1 MNWVCL
7 KSNGFTRPI
16 KKFFPNHKLS
26 EDPFS
31 EDKKTTNSHTQTS
44 PLLCKY
50 EKRKG
55 KPNTI
60 IEGFEKIKKEEIKL
74 IAKSI
79 KQKFSV
85 GGSIK
90 GYSIIIQ
97 GNIRDDI
104 MNFLSSMG
112 YKVKRIGG

>member
-1 MNWVCL
+1 MDLQDQLRNL
-7 KSNGFTRPI
+7 
-16 KKFFPNHKLS
+16 FPNHKLS
-26 EDPFS
+26 ENSIS
-31 EDKKTTNSHTQTS
+31 EDKKTAISHTQTS

-50 EKRKG
+50 EKRNG
-55 KPNTI
+55 RSTTI
-60 IEGFEKIKKEEIKL
+60 IEGFEKIKKDEIKL

-79 KQKFSV
+79 KEKFSV

-97 GNIRDDI
+97 GNIRSDI

>member
-1 MNWVCL
+1 MDLQDQLRNL
-7 KSNGFTRPI
+7 
-16 KKFFPNHKLS
+16 FPNHKLS
-26 EDPFS
+26 ENPIS
-31 EDKKTTNSHTQTS
+31 EVKKTANSHTQTS

-50 EKRKG
+50 EKRNG
-55 KPNTI
+55 RSTTI

-85 GGSIK
+85 GGSVK

-97 GNIRDDI
+97 GNIRSDI
-104 MNFLSSMG
+104 MNFLSLMG

>member
-1 MNWVCL
+1 MDLQDQLRNR
-7 KSNGFTRPI
+7 S
-16 KKFFPNHKLS
+16 PNYKLS
-26 EDPFS
+26 ENTIA
-31 EDKKTTNSHTQTS
+31 EVKKTVNLHTPPS

>member
-1 MNWVCL
+1 MDLQDQL
-7 KSNGFTRPI
+7 KNV
-16 KKFFPNHKLS
+16 FPDHK
-26 EDPFS
+26 FS
-31 EDKKTTNSHTQTS
+31 ENTSFVHKKATISHTQTT

-50 EKRKG
+50 EKRNG
-55 KPNTI
+55 RSTTI

-85 GGSIK
+85 GGSVK

-97 GNIRDDI
+97 GNIRNDI
-104 MNFLSSMG
+104 MNFLLLMG
-112 YKVKRIGG
+112 YKVKRVGG

>member
-1 MNWVCL
+1 MDL
-7 KSNGFTRPI
+7 KDQLRN
-16 KKFFPNHKLS
+16 FFPNHKIS
-26 EDPFS
+26 ENS
-31 EDKKTTNSHTQTS
+31 IHEDKNTVNSHTQTS

-50 EKRKG
+50 EKRNG

-79 KQKFSV
+79 KKKFSV

-97 GNIRDDI
+97 GNIRGDI
-104 MNFLSSMG
+104 MNFLISIG

>member
-1 MNWVCL
+1 MDLQDQLRN
-7 KSNGFTRPI
+7 
-16 KKFFPNHKLS
+16 FFPNHK
-26 EDPFS
+26 FS
-31 EDKKTTNSHTQTS
+31 ENSSAEHKKTAISHTQTT

-50 EKRKG
+50 EKRNG
-55 KPNTI
+55 RSTTI

-85 GGSIK
+85 GGSVK

-97 GNIRDDI
+97 GNIRSDI
-104 MNFLSSMG
+104 MNFLSLIG
-112 YKVKRIGG
+112 YKVKRVGG

>member
-1 MNWVCL
+1 MDLQDQL
-7 KSNGFTRPI
+7 KN
-16 KKFFPNHKLS
+16 FFPNHKIS
-26 EDPFS
+26 ENTTSDFS
-31 EDKKTTNSHTQTS
+31 KATNSHTQTS

-50 EKRKG
+50 EKRNG
-55 KPNTI
+55 RPTTI
-60 IEGFEKIKKEEIKL
+60 IEGFEKIKKDDIKL

-85 GGSIK
+85 GGSVK

-104 MNFLSSMG
+104 MNFLSSIG
-112 YKVKRIGG
+112 YNVKRVGG

>member
-1 MNWVCL
+1 MDLQDQLRNL
-7 KSNGFTRPI
+7 
-16 KKFFPNHKLS
+16 FPNHKLS
-26 EDPFS
+26 ENSIS
-31 EDKKTTNSHTQTS
+31 EDKTAISHTQTS

-50 EKRKG
+50 EKRNG
-55 KPNTI
+55 RSTTI
-60 IEGFEKIKKEEIKL
+60 IEGFEKIKKDEIKL

-97 GNIRDDI
+97 GNIRSDI